1 MSLEN
6 RELYEFGDFRL
17 DVADRRV
24 ERINGRS
31 NGSLPDKSFQTLVM
45 LVRNS
50 GRLISKDELFEAVWP
65 DTFVEENN
73 LDKAIHSIRQFLG
86 EKAGEQRYIETIR
99 KHGYRF
105 VAEVRRVE
113 PGNEVDSADGSTA
126 NISSV
131 PAVENVAKQEN
142 PKDEVGTFDT
152 NSGLDNSNDPVS
164 IWQRPLFWIALI
176 PAIGLAVF
184 GGWYLFGRS
193 DVAEKGSDNVQVAP
207 SLSRSKAYDLY
218 VRGKVKVASENR
230 EDTLAAIKILEEA
243 ITVDPDLAEAHAQL
257 ARGYN
262 TMAFKYSSGAEAKRY
277 HENAEVSIEKAINLN
292 PNLAEAH
299 FARGLILW
307 THTKGFP
314 HEQAIQSYKRSIA
327 LDPNVDETHHQLS
340 VVYSHVG
347 LMEEA
352 EQSVKK
358 AIELNPN
365 NTLARFRAG
374 VYLAYQGKFD
384 DALAIYKTIPRDFTP
399 LLVDRS
405 TAEAL
410 IQTGRLS
417 EAEKIVDDYLNRFP
431 QDEGGSF
438 TSVKALLLAKAG
450 KINEAEETIERAA
463 EIGKGYGHFHHT
475 AHNIASAY
483 AALNRPE
490 EAVTWLQNAA
500 DDGLPNYTYFE
511 NDPNLNN
518 IRNHPRFVEFMSKLR
533 SRWEQ
538 FKSLI

>member
-1 MSLEN
+1 MLLES
-6 RELYEFGDFRL
+6 RELYEFGDFRI
-17 DVADRRV
+17 DVANRRI
-24 ERINGRS
+24 ERIDGKS
-31 NGSLPDKSFQTLVM
+31 NGALPDKSFQTLVM

-50 GRLISKDELFEAVWP
+50 GRLISKDEIFEAVWP

-86 EKAGEQRYIETIR
+86 EKAGEQKYIETIR

-105 VAEVRRVE
+105 VADVKRAKG
-113 PGNEVDSADGSTA
+113 GNEVDSENGIAAKLSP
-126 NISSV
+126 V
-131 PAVENVAKQEN
+131 PAGEK
-142 PKDEVGTFDT
+142 PKDGPNQVGSDKVTAIQ
-152 NSGLDNSNDPVS
+152 NDPVPF
-164 IWQRPLFWIALI
+164 WRRPLFWAALA
-176 PAIGLAVF
+176 PAIMIAAL
-184 GGWYLFGRS
+184 GGWYLLGRS
-193 DVAEKGSDNVQVAP
+193 DNAIKGSNTVQDAP
-207 SLSRSKAYDLY
+207 SLSRSQAYDLY

-243 ITVDPDLAEAHAQL
+243 IIIDPDLAEAHAQL

-262 TMAFKYSSGAEAKRY
+262 TIAFKYSSGAEAKRY

-307 THTKGFP
+307 THTSGFA
-314 HEQAIQSYKRSIA
+314 HEQAVQSYKRSLA

-340 VVYSHVG
+340 VVYSHIG
-347 LMEEA
+347 LLEQA
-352 EQSVKK
+352 DQSVKK

-365 NTLARFRAG
+365 NTLARFRSG
-374 VYLAYQGKFD
+374 VYIAYQGRFV
-384 DALAIYKTIPRDFTP
+384 DALATFKTIPRDFTP

-410 IQTGRLS
+410 IQTGNLD
-417 EAEKIVDDYLNRFP
+417 EAEKIVDRYLKTYP

-450 KINEAEETIERAA
+450 KRKEAEAAIERAA
-463 EIGKGYGHFHHT
+463 DIGKGYGHFHHT
-475 AHNIASAY
+475 AYNIASAY
-483 AALNRPE
+483 AALNDPGG
-490 EAVTWLQNAA
+490 AVVWLENAA
-500 DDGLPNYTYFE
+500 DDGFPNYPYFST
-511 NDPNLNN
+511 DPNLNN
-518 IRNHPRFVEFMSKLR
+518 IRDDHRFVDFMSMLR

-538 FKSLI
+538 LKRFA